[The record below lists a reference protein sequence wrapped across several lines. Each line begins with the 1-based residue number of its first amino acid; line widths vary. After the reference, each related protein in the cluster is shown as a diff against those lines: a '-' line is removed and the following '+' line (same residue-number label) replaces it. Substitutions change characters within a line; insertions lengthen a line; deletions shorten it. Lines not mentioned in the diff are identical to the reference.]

1 MKKLVLTICI
11 FAFAFSSGI
20 AREYTSNRTDD
31 AQKNE
36 NQTESIADMQ
46 IALSSPEYPVTAG
59 DIYTLAFLANN
70 TSVSYNISVDAS
82 YQIRVANLTVLDAKG
97 KTFLELKRLVEKIV
111 TENYRMSGVQF
122 VLTTPAVFNVIIKGE
137 VQKTQTKKA

>member
-1 MKKLVLTICI
+1 MKKIFLIICTFAVALSFGISEENTTDKIPKESLTDI
-11 FAFAFSSGI
+11 
-20 AREYTSNRTDD
+20 
-31 AQKNE
+31 
-36 NQTESIADMQ
+36 Q

-59 DIYTLAFLANN
+59 DIYTLALLVNN
-70 TSVSYNISVDAS
+70 TPISYSISVDAS
-82 YQIRVANLTVLDAKG
+82 YQIRIANHTVLDAKG
-97 KTFLELKRLVEKIV
+97 KTFLELKKLVEKIV